1 MAWSLGNGTTTN
13 ILDDIWVP
21 ELGPLRDYT
30 QNLLADT
37 QAPSF
42 MNLIKD
48 NGSWDTDKLA
58 EVPQRIRFFLW
69 LSCRQKIM
77 TNSERY
83 KRSLAVDPSCPICH
97 VNEETTLHVLRDCN
111 IISQSRLKIIPPSL
125 LNDFFTFP
133 ISEWLKQNLE
143 SKLVIPG
150 WNIPWNIFFASFLW
164 HTWKNCNDFIF
175 SQVSSS
181 PDSTLA
187 KSITWARY
195 YHEGWQIQ
203 KPNTIANVT
212 QSCWQHPEPGWL
224 CLNVDR
230 SVSSS
235 SGCASIGGLLRDHL
249 GNWIFGFTKSI
260 GKSNILQTEL
270 WAIYIGLQLAWSHGA
285 EVLQIQSDSKQAIQ
299 LIQDFFEI
307 SKALPLIRAINEI
320 RKQGWM
326 TEFHWTSRKG
336 NKPADILAKMANISD
351 YNTITFATP
360 PVELLQVLAKDST
373 APSNMF

>member
-1 MAWSLGNGTTTN
+1 
-13 ILDDIWVP
+13 
-21 ELGPLRDYT
+21 
-30 QNLLADT
+30 
-37 QAPSF
+37 

-58 EVPQRIRFFLW
+58 KVFTAEAIQYIMSIKPPIQGDIVDSCYWRWTSKHGFELKSTYNKQIELTWEIANPIWNTIWSLQVPQRIQFFLW

-97 VNEETTLHVLRDCN
+97 VNEETTLNVLRDCN
-111 IISQSRLKIIPPSL
+111 VISQSWLKIIPPSL

-150 WNIPWNIFFASFLW
+150 WNIPWNIFFVSFLW
-164 HTWKNCNDFIF
+164 HTWKNRNDFIF

-224 CLNVDR
+224 CLNVDG

-235 SGCASIGGLLRDHL
+235 S
-249 GNWIFGFTKSI
+249 
-260 GKSNILQTEL
+260 EL

-299 LIQDFFEI
+299 LIQDFFKI

-326 TEFHWTSRKG
+326 TEFHWTSREG
-336 NKPADILAKMANISD
+336 NKPADILVKMANISD